1 MFITKEAAAMRD
13 DEPLDYR
20 KMYHT
25 MIQQTEAAMR
35 LIREVQLS
43 CQQLYIDRCMQEDGW
58 IQEGYRTGGSSED
71 CNPTDK

>member
-1 MFITKEAAAMRD
+1 MRD

-35 LIREVQLS
+35 LIREV
-43 CQQLYIDRCMQEDGW
+43 
-58 IQEGYRTGGSSED
+58 
-71 CNPTDK
+71 

>member
-1 MFITKEAAAMRD
+1 MRD

-43 CQQLYIDRCMQEDGW
+43 CQQLYIDRCMQ
-58 IQEGYRTGGSSED
+58 
-71 CNPTDK
+71 